1 MLDGKLNATEHGTL
15 NATVES
21 CREINVLL
29 TGVERVQ
36 QQSFSYK
43 NTCVRKVKIRRP
55 SKHTTVFWIWNATL
69 DASTCPQTLV
79 FARQTIRRSDS
90 LESFQ
95 SQIMCRAQSRSI
107 CQNCTP
113 VAFNLPSYIGAHLSE
128 KADPPRPAE
137 LPPGADVQ
145 DRERRRGCGEES
157 ACGRAGSD

>member
-1 MLDGKLNATEHGTL
+1 M
-15 NATVES
+15 
-21 CREINVLL
+21 
-29 TGVERVQ
+29 
-36 QQSFSYK
+36 
-43 NTCVRKVKIRRP
+43 KIRRP

-113 VAFNLPSYIGAHLSE
+113 VAFNLPSYSIAAAHGGQCLIESRSRAIRAGQSVIDVNPVGRDAQFYERSALS
-128 KADPPRPAE
+128 
-137 LPPGADVQ
+137 
-145 DRERRRGCGEES
+145 GEILLI
-157 ACGRAGSD
+157 GRAASVANECFGHWEVYVSGPAREN